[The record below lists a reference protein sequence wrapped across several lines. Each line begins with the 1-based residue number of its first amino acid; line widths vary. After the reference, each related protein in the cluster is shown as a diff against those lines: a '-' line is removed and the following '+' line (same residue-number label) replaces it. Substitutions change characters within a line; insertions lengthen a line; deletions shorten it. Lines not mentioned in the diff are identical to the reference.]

1 METIISSTMQSA
13 TDPMTTAIDPA
24 TIVTTDDSVIATPS
38 ETGTSKAKTIVTT
51 SAMIGGGIT
60 GGILLGYFVG
70 KEAAKRRARELEMQN
85 NAAITDACRDVDNDE
100 HQKAAVKAEHCLNRI
115 TGKLNDLTAKLK
127 KAK

>member
-24 TIVTTDDSVIATPS
+24 TIVTTDESVT
-38 ETGTSKAKTIVTT
+38 TSTSDTTSSKTKQIVTT

-85 NAAITDACRDVDNDE
+85 IAATVDACRDVDNDE
-100 HQKAAVKAEHCLNRI
+100 NQKATVKAERCIDRI